1 MKKLLKSADKKIIA
15 ALLVIML
22 LLSTVAICSI
32 YATITNEEDSRGDP
46 AHAVGEDGR
55 YLTVRDLK
63 DMYDI
68 LCCYHGGAHSH
79 LTGSLG
85 ATLVAGGYSTTT
97 TDSGKEIGYLLKSD
111 EGNETALTMTS
122 TSSTSP
128 FSDSSYTTNS
138 YGYYHV
144 ASTEIARPKEAYIL
158 AEMIEEIEGGTVF
171 YDDEYS
177 AIQYAWWTTIAG
189 SHGTIKTPNSLSEE
203 AEAFEAY
210 IADVANSTDPSTF
223 VEQHYSFEKDGV
235 LHEGDV
241 PAPVINY
248 EPRYDRDTNRDGVEE
263 LDDNGRPIGKDKV
276 TTTWDENTQTWTVG
290 PFIIDYVERGF
301 SAGDRPD
308 VEFSAISNSELYTNL
323 GKVDPEHWKFNWI
336 EGERDTADEYPFPHE
351 NEKFYVELDYIEGA
365 TEITNL
371 HFDFKYMNAG
381 GKFDYLEGT
390 YFIETWTPDSKVIET
405 CPGPSGNE
413 TTCSHGHT
421 SSHPIKWQYWLNLT
435 GMEEDISQLLAYGII
450 GARWYQTV
458 PLDLDEGWNTEK
470 EHEGSFKIV
479 KKIVDENGNELPNQ
493 DRNKKFKFE
502 IRKDGELYDTVWVSV
517 NKPYTSPTF
526 TWKDGETAPSFT
538 VKEILHTNKDGY
550 VQYGDIGQIGE
561 LEAKTLEFT
570 AKNYQES
577 HEGYVSITKTQL
589 GTGLE
594 NMEFS
599 FKLYVDNKVYVESG
613 KTSEDGT
620 ITLKVGE
627 TWTSNVITWKGDTA
641 PKYKV
646 SEINLPENSKL
657 VNLVNDTGVLS
668 DKKTANVIAV
678 NEKDVDY
685 EHATIKIEKKLDGN
699 LDSDEKFSFRL
710 KVGNDTFE
718 KELKAGQ
725 SWSETFTWIKGEKAP
740 DYSVEEINIPEGW
753 KLVEIKNK
761 QGTLTADAKID
772 VIIINDS
779 DEDHSAKIQIH
790 KETISDD
797 KEGVDENNDVFTF
810 TTRISGTFEMSGES
824 IVNGTKTI
832 TSTLKSGQTVTLDE
846 VKWKGDKV
854 PTYTVSET
862 SVPDGWKLKE
872 ITNASGELEDGKTVE
887 VKCTNE
893 YKIRE
898 VYDLTMEMAGK
909 VWEDAPL
916 NEADKNTEDSKP
928 NGKFDAGVEEGIEKV
943 EVVIWKKFY
952 DDNGNEL
959 VNLRKVATGYEDG
972 TNTVID
978 FPLYTSADGVWE
990 APRMEVPGLSD
1001 SDKEAGAV
1009 RADYDVEF
1017 TYDGQT
1023 YRPTD
1028 FLVSGNVA
1036 HFRRATNAQKSQYL
1050 NDSMAY
1056 EVEAERQAFDNKFET
1071 ITGDTA
1077 IDDNGVTN
1085 GYAVGSDGTQTELL
1099 YYSTDSIPTVEGNTR
1114 KISELQTLD
1123 DGYIRDQYKM
1133 KSRTS
1138 TGGLTYPFDDKV
1150 HLENVKKEIDKI
1162 EGGLIIRYQ
1171 YSATYPYLLNINLG
1185 LVRRDLAELALTK
1198 DVYSATVAVNQ
1209 KLLNYKFNEYVD
1221 FESEEYKDYLNLQLK
1236 VADANI
1242 AYKLDLYESDYYY
1255 RAQVYDGNSELKGA
1269 LQDFYATLNKT
1280 NLADELDL
1288 DVFLTYKLSI
1298 YNNSDSYYAKVKS
1311 VTDYFDEDLELVDTN
1326 VTKYVQEADGQVVD
1340 SETVVATPAYVV
1352 KKGVTESS
1360 MWAEQLRE
1368 SIQGKVSA
1376 DYSKKYT
1383 STQDLNTELSNS
1395 AAMAT
1400 SSNVKAESAKSYYKA
1415 NIDLN
1420 NDSYKLAAGEK
1431 LEVYLTF
1438 KVRTDEAPA
1447 RFGDSVADAVRSY
1460 VRLGTKANVAE
1471 IASYT
1476 TYYSDAVDGK
1486 STVAGKVDKDSAPNN
1501 IDIENK
1507 NEKAW
1512 YEDDGDSA
1520 PIITLDLYNETRDV
1534 DGFAW
1539 EDKPT
1544 EKIDY
1549 NQVIGNGMYD
1559 DGERLIGNVTTEM
1572 VEKVTVKQ
1580 ADGTYKDYDFVW
1592 PTHQSFDF
1600 LNNQTL
1606 EQITGFDSITL
1617 TSNAPENTGAYKF
1630 TNIPAGNY
1638 VVRFEYGNFPAD
1650 DLDSNG
1656 NTVKLDG
1663 VAETKTSDD
1672 NSREPAV
1679 YNGQDFKT
1687 TAYESDIIN
1696 DNGKSDY
1703 ASNDT
1708 GYIDN
1713 EWYDFSTA
1721 HYDEN
1726 GVVTNHNSDV
1736 IDNEARRLEVIAY
1749 SRVLD
1754 NTITTILA
1762 TANKYDADHTE
1773 LYKNTSMFADT
1784 AKINL
1789 NIENMNSLKG
1799 QKVVVTDELSGQT
1812 KEVLAGDTETR
1823 NNLLTNTVIGK
1834 SDVNGEKGT
1843 VTVINYNYK
1852 IEAIDAGFEERSN
1865 TEFVLDKEIESIT
1878 LTTNSGEQILKAVY
1892 NIDYTFDIDD
1902 ATGTSTYTAKVEL
1915 NKDESYGTENLMAQN
1930 KDEDA
1935 GLQNFRY
1942 IYYDDTISQ
1951 SLNLEIVYRFSVL
1964 NIGEV
1969 DRTGKVAT
1977 LATADEILAKAN
1989 ELKDQTYR
1997 KEGNKLVS
2005 VAHPLVGEYVGSI
2018 YYIGKRGSYSQP
2030 DVLVTTKARQL
2041 IDYVDN
2047 DAVFKAA
2054 DNTGINSSWKSVTAD
2069 ELLADK
2075 VINAS
2080 IIEEVDGANTI
2091 LDDKGV
2097 AYTTTQR
2104 NNLVLSVDG
2113 VLGDKLANPGFIV
2126 ELVPYAASKEN
2137 SDTTNTSCQA
2147 AVKMVMTRSIDS
2159 QIDEDDLS
2167 YDNIAELV
2175 KLENTVGKR
2184 DIKTV
2189 AGNVDPKG
2197 GLLGDGEFAAS
2208 LDERDASATEL
2219 ITFTPPTGL
2228 DTRTSLTTEM
2238 LIVGIAALAILGT
2251 GIVLIKKYV
2260 IK

>member
-22 LLSTVAICSI
+22 LLSTVAIYNI
-32 YATITNEEDSRGDP
+32 YATITNEEDSHGDP
-46 AHAVGEDGR
+46 SHAVPADGR
-55 YLTVRDLK
+55 YLTVEDLK
-63 DMYDI
+63 EYYDI

-79 LTGSLG
+79 LTGELG
-85 ATLVAGGYSTTT
+85 STLSAGGMSTRT
-97 TDSGKEIGYLLKSD
+97 TDSGKDIGYLKKSD
-111 EGNETALTMTS
+111 EGNETALKHQS
-122 TSSTSP
+122 TSSSTP
-128 FSDSSYTTNS
+128 FTEASYKSNS

-171 YDDEYS
+171 YEDQYS

-210 IADVANSTDPSTF
+210 IADVAVSTDPSTF
-223 VEQHYSFEKDGV
+223 VEQHYEFEKNGV
-235 LHEGDV
+235 IHEGEV
-241 PAPVINY
+241 PAPVITY
-248 EPRYDRDTNRDGVEE
+248 EPKYDRDTNRDGTEE
-263 LDDNGRPIGKDKV
+263 LDDKGRPTGKDKV
-276 TTTWDENTQTWTVG
+276 TTTWDSDTQTWTVG

-308 VEFSAISNSELYTNL
+308 VEFSAITNAELYTNL

-336 EGERDTADEYPFPHE
+336 EGERDTADKYQFPHE

-390 YFIETWTPDSKVIET
+390 YFIETWTPDSKVVQT
-405 CPGPSGNE
+405 CPGPTGNE

-421 SSHPIKWQYWLNLT
+421 SSHPIKWEYWLNLS

-450 GARWYQTV
+450 GARWYKTV
-458 PLDLDEGWNTEK
+458 PLDLDTQWDIEK
-470 EHEGSFKIV
+470 DHEGSFKIV
-479 KKIVDENGNELPNQ
+479 KKIVDENGNELPNSN
-493 DRNKKFKFE
+493 RNKKFKFE
-502 IRKDGELYDTVWVSV
+502 ITKDGQLYDTVWVSA
-517 NKPYTSPTF
+517 NKPYTSPVF
-526 TWKDGETAPSFT
+526 TWKDGETAPSFS
-538 VKEILHTNKDGY
+538 VKEILHTKKDNF
-550 VQYGDIGQIGE
+550 VQYGDIEQIGD
-561 LEAKTLEFT
+561 LESKTLVFT
-570 AKNYQES
+570 AKNYEKPD
-577 HEGYVSITKTQL
+577 EGYVQIKKVQY

-594 NMEFS
+594 GLEFT
-599 FKLYVDNKVYVESG
+599 FKLYIDGKTYVEPG
-613 KTSEDGT
+613 KTADDGT
-620 ITLKVGE
+620 ITIKVGE
-627 TWTSNVITWKGDTA
+627 TWISNVIKWTGDA

-646 SEINLPENSKL
+646 VELQNNMPDGVHLINIENGE
-657 VNLVNDTGVLS
+657 GVLL
-668 DKKTANVIAV
+668 A
-678 NEKDVDY
+678 KDTVKVKAINGGTEY
-685 EHATIKIEKKLDGN
+685 EHATINVTKKVDGN
-699 LDSDEKFSFRL
+699 VSTDAKFKMNITVGNETYTTYL
-710 KVGNDTFE
+710 KVGQT
-718 KELKAGQ
+718 
-725 SWSETFTWIKGEKAP
+725 WSRTFTWEKGTTAP
-740 DYSVEEINIPEGW
+740 NYKVEESQADMPDGW
-753 KLVEIKNK
+753 KFVKVENGEGSLAPYVNK
-761 QGTLTADAKID
+761 SVD
-772 VIIINDS
+772 VVVINES
-779 DEDHSAKIQIH
+779 DEEHSGKISIH

-824 IVNGTKTI
+824 IVNGTRTI
-832 TSTLKSGQTVTLDE
+832 TSTLKSGETVTLDE

-854 PTYTVSET
+854 PTYTVTET
-862 SVPDGWKLKE
+862 SLPDGWKLKE
-872 ITNASGELEDGKTVE
+872 ITNASGEIEDGKTIE

-893 YKIRE
+893 YKIIE
-898 VYDLTMEMAGK
+898 VYELTMKMAGK

-916 NEADKNTEDSKP
+916 NEEDKNTENSKP
-928 NGKFDAGVEEGIEKV
+928 NGKFDSGVEEGIEKV

-952 DDNGNEL
+952 DGNGNEIES
-959 VNLRKVATGYEDG
+959 LRKLATGYEEG

-978 FPLYTSADGVWE
+978 FPLYTTADGLWQ

-1001 SDKEAGAV
+1001 SDKEADAV
-1009 RADYDVEF
+1009 KADYDVEF

-1028 FLVSGNVA
+1028 FLVSGNVE
-1036 HFRRATNAQKSQYL
+1036 HFRKASNAQKSQYL

-1056 EVEAERQAFDNKFET
+1056 EVESERQAFDNKFET
-1071 ITGDTA
+1071 ITGETA

-1085 GYAVGSDGTQTELL
+1085 GIAVGTDGNKTDLL
-1099 YYSTDSIPTVEGNTR
+1099 YYSTDSMPTIEGNTR

-1123 DGYIRDQYKM
+1123 DGYIREQYKM

-1138 TGGLTYPFDDKV
+1138 TGGLTYPFDNKV

-1185 LVRRDLAELALTK
+1185 LVRRELAELALTK
-1198 DVYSATVAVNQ
+1198 DVFAATVAVNQ

-1221 FESEEYKDYLNLQLK
+1221 FESDKYKDYLNLQLK

-1269 LQDFYATLNKT
+1269 LQDFYNTLNKT

-1288 DVFLTYKLSI
+1288 DVFLTYKISI
-1298 YNNSDSYYAKVKS
+1298 YNQSESYMAKVKS
-1311 VTDYFDEDLELVDTN
+1311 VADYFDEDLELVDTN
-1326 VTKYVQEADGQVVD
+1326 ITKYVQEADGQVVD
-1340 SETVVATPAYVV
+1340 NETVVAKPAYVI
-1352 KKGVTESS
+1352 KKGVTDSS
-1360 MWAEQLRE
+1360 MWAEQLNE
-1368 SIQGKVSA
+1368 SIQGKVSV
-1376 DYSKKYT
+1376 DYSKKYA
-1383 STQDLNTELSNS
+1383 SNQDLNATASNNT
-1395 AAMAT
+1395 AMAT
-1400 SSNVKAESAKSYYKA
+1400 SDNVRAESTKSYYKA

-1447 RFGDSVADAVRSY
+1447 RFGDTTADAVKSY
-1460 VRLGTKANVAE
+1460 VRLGSKANIAE

-1476 TYYSDAVDGK
+1476 TYYADKG
-1486 STVAGKVDKDSAPNN
+1486 TVAGKVDKDSAPNN

-1507 NEKAW
+1507 NVKTW
-1512 YEDDGDSA
+1512 YEDDNDSA

-1549 NQVIGNGMYD
+1549 NQVIGNGMFD
-1559 DGERLIGNVTTEM
+1559 EGERLIGNVTTEM

-1592 PTHQSFDF
+1592 PTHKEFDF
-1600 LNNQTL
+1600 LNGKTL
-1606 EQITGFDSITL
+1606 EEITGFDSITL
-1617 TSNAPENTGAYKF
+1617 TSNAPENTGSYKF

-1638 VVRFEYGNFPAD
+1638 VVRFEYGNFPANDID
-1650 DLDSNG
+1650 DNG
-1656 NTVKLDG
+1656 NTIKLDG
-1663 VAETKTSDD
+1663 ISETKTSDD
-1672 NSREPAV
+1672 NTRLPAV

-1696 DNGKSDY
+1696 ENGKSYY
-1703 ASNDT
+1703 ASNEA

-1721 HYDEN
+1721 KYDEN

-1754 NTITTILA
+1754 NTITTVLE
-1762 TANKYDADHTE
+1762 TANRYDADHTE
-1773 LYKNTSMFADT
+1773 LYANTSMFADT

-1789 NIENMNSLKG
+1789 NIENMNNLKG
-1799 QKVVVTDELSGQT
+1799 QKVVVTDEMSGQT

-1843 VTVINYNYK
+1843 VNVINYNYK

-1878 LTTNSGEQILKAVY
+1878 LTTNSGDKILKAVY
-1892 NIDYTFDIDD
+1892 DINYKFDLDES
-1902 ATGTSTYTAKVEL
+1902 TGTSTYKAEVKL

-1930 KDEDA
+1930 KDEEA

-1942 IYYDDTISQ
+1942 IYYDDSIAQ

-1977 LATADEILAKAN
+1977 MVTKDDILAKAN
-1989 ELKDQTYR
+1989 ELKDSTYR

-2005 VAHPLVGEYVGSI
+2005 VAHPTVGEYIGSI
-2018 YYIGKRGSYSQP
+2018 YYLGKRGSYSQP

-2041 IDYVDN
+2041 VDYVDN
-2047 DAVFKAA
+2047 DAVFKAE
-2054 DNTGINSSWKSVTAD
+2054 NNIGIDSSWKSVTAD
-2069 ELLADK
+2069 ELLANK
-2075 VINAS
+2075 VINSS
-2080 IIEEVDGANTI
+2080 IIEEVDGVKTI

-2126 ELVPYAASKEN
+2126 ELVPFAASKEN
-2137 SDTTNTSCQA
+2137 SDTTDTSCLTSM
-2147 AVKMVMTRSIDS
+2147 KMVMTRSIDS
-2159 QIDEDDLS
+2159 QINEDDLS

-2184 DIKTV
+2184 DIRTI

-2197 GLLGDGEFAAS
+2197 GILGNGEFAAS
-2208 LDERDASATEL
+2208 LDERDSSATEL
-2219 ITFTPPTGL
+2219 VTFTPPTGL
-2228 DTRTSLTTEM
+2228 DTQTSLTTEM
-2238 LIVGIAALAILGT
+2238 LIVGLAALAILGT